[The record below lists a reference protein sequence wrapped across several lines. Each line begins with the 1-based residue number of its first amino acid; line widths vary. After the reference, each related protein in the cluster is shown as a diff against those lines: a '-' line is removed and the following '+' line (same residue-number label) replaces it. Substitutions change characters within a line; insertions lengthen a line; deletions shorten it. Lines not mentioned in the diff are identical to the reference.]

1 MDAAVSQSPSV
12 GVTKTF
18 VYTPAGE
25 GGEASVD
32 ETIAY
37 TIIASNDGN
46 VDLSRL
52 TITDERFLNSE
63 GWSRKGL
70 SFLDLGCLL
79 YRAALKSLCR
89 HQQEVGCKPR

>member
-1 MDAAVSQSPSV
+1 MQTPSV

-18 VYTPAGE
+18 VYNPARA

-32 ETIAY
+32 DIIAY

-46 VDLSRL
+46 VDLSQL

-63 GWSRKGL
+63 GQP
-70 SFLDLGCLL
+70 FAM
-79 YRAALKSLCR
+79 YVCR
-89 HQQEVGCKPR
+89 